1 MNRRSF
7 IRLASALPFLA
18 GLPLA
23 AQAEDSAAFARLKS
37 GYAQRLKNILTA
49 GGLPYIDIES
59 SCNSAKIDI
68 DALAEGMDKLGI
80 GLMALSADLKEN
92 SFNQGIR
99 YDALAARLIADYPDR
114 FIPVGNGG
122 QPPAM
127 TVAPDEF
134 LDAQEEA
141 ARNRKILLYGEFE
154 FRHYPSPRELKRSG
168 QERDVKIPIDGP
180 TGHHLFAMSERTG
193 LAFQIHYEIE
203 DALLGPLEAML
214 TRYPKAKV
222 IWCHLAQIRYIERAS
237 KYSPDYVA
245 SLIGRFPN
253 LHFDTA
259 FGNAASVYPLSQ
271 QHHARVWAADGS
283 LKPEWRD
290 LIAAHPERFMSAL
303 DLGQDRIERLAEYD
317 RNHRAFLQQ
326 LPVETRHQVAY
337 RSAWRL
343 LFDEEFIY

>member
-1 MNRRSF
+1 
-7 IRLASALPFLA
+7 
-18 GLPLA
+18 
-23 AQAEDSAAFARLKS
+23 
-37 GYAQRLKNILTA
+37 
-49 GGLPYIDIES
+49 
-59 SCNSAKIDI
+59 
-68 DALAEGMDKLGI
+68 
-80 GLMALSADLKEN
+80 
-92 SFNQGIR
+92 
-99 YDALAARLIADYPDR
+99 
-114 FIPVGNGG
+114 
-122 QPPAM
+122 M

-203 DALLGPLEAML
+203 DALLAPLEAML

-222 IWCHLAQIRYIERAS
+222 IWCHLAQIRY
-237 KYSPDYVA
+237 
-245 SLIGRFPN
+245 
-253 LHFDTA
+253 
-259 FGNAASVYPLSQ
+259 
-271 QHHARVWAADGS
+271 
-283 LKPEWRD
+283 
-290 LIAAHPERFMSAL
+290 
-303 DLGQDRIERLAEYD
+303 IERLAEYD